1 MELHHFHLCVMAHHK
16 AKLRLRVQV
25 LHKHALTM
33 NTAHT
38 VSAHLSAS
46 TNLRISNEDIGIHSS
61 ALAIVLIVRMPLCQH
76 IVVFNIL
83 LDWP

>member
-1 MELHHFHLCVMAHHK
+1 MVYHK
-16 AKLRLRVQV
+16 AKLRRRVQV
-25 LHKHALTM
+25 LHKHALTT

-38 VSAHLSAS
+38 ILAHLSVFV
-46 TNLRISNEDIGIHSS
+46 NLQISNKDIEINSS
-61 ALAIVLIVRMPLCQH
+61 ALAIVLIVRMPPCQH